1 MKKTQQQEDELF
13 RVNNDHRY
21 CNIPAPRPAPAHKRA
36 LAFKYGSK
44 SKSLDTFDRPD
55 VQRAPPPPPPPPP
68 PPAPPPAP
76 APASNNRREL
86 FRVKSLASIPEH
98 SVQVR

>member
-55 VQRAPPPPPPPPP
+55 VQRAP
-68 PPAPPPAP
+68 APAP
-76 APASNNRREL
+76 APTSNNRREL

>member
-21 CNIPAPRPAPAHKRA
+21 CNIAAPRPAPAHKRA

-55 VQRAPPPPPPPPP
+55 VQRAP
-68 PPAPPPAP
+68 APSP

>member
-21 CNIPAPRPAPAHKRA
+21 CNIAAPRPAPAHKRA

-55 VQRAPPPPPPPPP
+55 VQRAPA
-68 PPAPPPAP
+68 PAPAP

>member
-1 MKKTQQQEDELF
+1 MKKNQQQEEELF

-21 CNIPAPRPAPAHKRA
+21 CNIAAPRPAPAHKRA

-55 VQRAPPPPPPPPP
+55 VQRAP
-68 PPAPPPAP
+68 AP

>member
-21 CNIPAPRPAPAHKRA
+21 CNIPATRPAPAHKRA

-55 VQRAPPPPPPPPP
+55 VQRAPA
-68 PPAPPPAP
+68 PAPPP

>member
-21 CNIPAPRPAPAHKRA
+21 SNIPAPRPAPAHKRA

-55 VQRAPPPPPPPPP
+55 VQRAP
-68 PPAPPPAP
+68 APAP

>member
-21 CNIPAPRPAPAHKRA
+21 CNIAAPRPAPAHKRA

-55 VQRAPPPPPPPPP
+55 VQRAP
-68 PPAPPPAP
+68 